1 MPLRRKYAPRRKL
14 IRRLQRRRIAKYAGL
29 YRGGRR
35 AGPLPVYHFKRTQFY
50 QNALS
55 VSAAGTDYAQ
65 AWTFALNLL
74 PNATDFTN
82 LYDMYMIKKVVWKL
96 IPKITQDTLVAG
108 TANQD
113 LPQVHTAIDY
123 DDTVPPASIQTLC
136 EYQSHRMT
144 RGNQVHTRVF
154 VPKIEMGAEGAAGSA
169 LIAPKAFQWID
180 SDNASAV
187 HKGLKVYIPKPLTAL
202 TQINYDVQV
211 VYYFSCKDVN

>member
-1 MPLRRKYAPRRKL
+1 MPFRRKYAPRRKL
-14 IRRLQRRRIAKYAGL
+14 IRRLQRRLKR
-29 YRGGRR
+29 RVGRR

-55 VSAAGTDYAQ
+55 VSAAGSDYSQ
-65 AWTFALNLL
+65 AWTFALSLL

-96 IPKITQDTLVAG
+96 IPKITQETLAAG

-123 DDTVPPASIQTLC
+123 DDTVSPATIQTLC

-144 RGNQVHTRVF
+144 RGNQIHTRVL
-154 VPKIEMGAEGAAGSA
+154 VPKIELGAEGAAGST

-180 SDNASAV
+180 SDNATAV
-187 HKGLKVYIPKPLTAL
+187 HKGIKVYIPKPLTAG
-202 TQINYDVQV
+202 TSISYDVQV